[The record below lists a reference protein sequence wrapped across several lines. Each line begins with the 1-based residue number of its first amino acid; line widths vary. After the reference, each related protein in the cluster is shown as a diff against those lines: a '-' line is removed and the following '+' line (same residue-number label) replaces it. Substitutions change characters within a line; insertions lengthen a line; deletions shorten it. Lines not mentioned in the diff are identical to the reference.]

1 MINTS
6 GSVNPWSSNDTLLGI
21 QLGDPQSGL
30 VLARRHGL
38 LPHHGLEDSD
48 LCGHVGLSVCAN
60 AFIKVYLP
68 PTYGHVCKINFCSLP
83 PKQSCLSNPA
93 CYTVE

>member
-38 LPHHGLEDSD
+38 LPHRGLEDSD
-48 LCGHVGLSVCAN
+48 LCRHVK
-60 AFIKVYLP
+60 FIC
-68 PTYGHVCKINFCSLP
+68 VCKCF
-83 PKQSCLSNPA
+83 
-93 CYTVE
+93 

>member
-48 LCGHVGLSVCAN
+48 LCRHVKLSVCVN
-60 AFIKVYLP
+60 AFK
-68 PTYGHVCKINFCSLP
+68 
-83 PKQSCLSNPA
+83 
-93 CYTVE
+93 